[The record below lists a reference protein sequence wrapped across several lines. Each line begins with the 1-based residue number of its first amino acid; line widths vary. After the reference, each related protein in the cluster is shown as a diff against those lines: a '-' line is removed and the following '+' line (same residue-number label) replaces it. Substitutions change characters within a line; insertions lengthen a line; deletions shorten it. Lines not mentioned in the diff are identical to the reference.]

1 MSRWKELPGELP
13 PEVHQLI
20 VRLRRLKDRGE
31 LSARQLALKTGYS
44 ARSWHRYLNGLALPP
59 RKAVE
64 AMAHVCG
71 DDPTR
76 LLALHEIAAERW
88 AEGREVTADVQES
101 SPQAPAPAPTPKARQ
116 PARPRLRLLITAGTV
131 ALMLSV
137 SVSVLLAVR
146 LADVRAELAD
156 SRAAVAAAPVV
167 VSESMVPV
175 VYTCPL
181 EERDGRWYAGL
192 SRTTDAILA
201 YTYVG
206 PDKFVDLADVL
217 EALDD

>member
-1 MSRWKELPGELP
+1 M
-13 PEVHQLI
+13 
-20 VRLRRLKDRGE
+20 RLRRLKDRGE
-31 LSARQLALKTGYS
+31 LSARQLAMKTGYS

-101 SPQAPAPAPTPKARQ
+101 SPQAPAPTPKARQ
-116 PARPRLRLLITAGTV
+116 PLGPCLRLVITAGTV
-131 ALMLSV
+131 ALVLSV
-137 SVSVLLAVR
+137 SVSVLLVVR

-175 VYTCPL
+175 AYTCRL
-181 EERDGRWYAGL
+181 EERGGRWYAGL
-192 SRTTDAILA
+192 SRTTDGILA

-206 PDKFVDLADVL
+206 LDKFVDLADVL